1 MDNGKLLVK
10 KFDGFDVYYKTISH
24 SFVYADFNDSDK
36 LINGL
41 TDYILSEN
49 NLLNYANKTSKIF
62 FTGEPRQ
69 YVKLYYNIGM
79 FLNSELETLEVG
91 NVSEEV
97 KTVLGTEY
105 KLIDE
110 NGKLTVQRD
119 KVGKLGE
126 YTFHLLLT
134 NFFQLDCILPKFRC
148 TTDRNMSVFGIDTLF
163 LDTSNKIIYFGE
175 SKFSK
180 DIDNGITLV
189 NRSLEEY
196 EEQIKE
202 EYRFVLSNDEAFSLS
217 EEFNSI
223 YGNAKELCISFEQLI
238 NVAEIKTIGVPIFV
252 AHGNGKNK
260 NFPEEYIEKMINK
273 VKRKQFFGIETKYIL
288 ISLPV
293 IDKNKFVEIAIKKA
307 VKKQHE
313 FERRT
318 TRIS

>member
-1 MDNGKLLVK
+1 MDDGKLLVK
-10 KFDGFDVYYKTISH
+10 KFDGFDVYYKNISH
-24 SFVYADFNDSDK
+24 SFIYADFNDPDK
-36 LINGL
+36 LIDGL

-49 NLLNYANKTSKIF
+49 NLLNYARKSSKISF
-62 FTGEPRQ
+62 SGEPRQ
-69 YVKLYYNIGM
+69 YVKLYNNIGM

-97 KTVLGTEY
+97 KTVLGAEY

-110 NGKLTVQRD
+110 GGKIIVQRD

-126 YTFHLLLT
+126 YTFHLILT

-163 LDTSNKIIYFGE
+163 LDISEKTIYFGE

-180 DIDNGITLV
+180 DIDNGIALI

-202 EYRFVLSNDEAFSLS
+202 EYRFVLSNDEAFSIS
-217 EEFNSI
+217 EKFNLI
-223 YGNAKELCISFEQLI
+223 YGEAKELCISFEQLI
-238 NVAEIKTIGVPIFV
+238 NMAEIKALGVPIFV

-260 NFPEEYIEKMINK
+260 NSPEEFIEKMIKK

-293 IDKNKFVEIAIKKA
+293 IDKNKFVEVAIEKA

-318 TRIS
+318 KKIS